1 MMKIKISS
9 LIILFTFFVGAQEA
23 IKSEDPAQP
32 AAVEETTPEK
42 APIETEETEET
53 EKKEKKEDK
62 AVVTPKASTTPKAP
76 VISKDTVQQENEE
89 LKKKIALNEERLDE
103 LEERLDGVEK
113 ATLVDRVSLSMDVRV
128 AVHNFIYKDD
138 SSEKTK
144 DQGLFKKD
152 GESFGIFSMMGRLKM
167 VANLGDTLKFTGW
180 LSMYKQFNESSP
192 YRYQNLDLNPNYDM
206 GIAKYPGDSRV
217 YFERLFIDWYIT
229 KWLALSGGRGPGTE
243 GSPSDLRYDTVEL
256 SSFPE
261 SMISSP
267 VDGFYLTLNIGAISS
282 LKNTYLRLFYV
293 PQVMVT
299 DDITNT
305 FFVTQDNPYLHFFG
319 FNYSMQIPKTTGG
332 KMFLTAGFTPN
343 MVTGEQHA
351 DLDGDGEEE
360 KLHVAKNQ
368 GKLLA
373 WNVHFKFKEVFNSP
387 VDIFFGTG
395 GSTIFP
401 EARNQKNLNAGFV
414 GTPIDEE
421 SGLSTPLFSILGSN
435 LDGKP
440 LVGITAY
447 AGFRISLPL
456 EVDGSKVK
464 LGADY
469 NYGSKNFFMYY
480 APDFTGTN
488 RFAIKGHHA
497 EGYFIIPLHRKANIK
512 ICYLFEKHDHAF
524 TLFAPVGKGLDK
536 IDEKIHG
543 FFFMLNAYF

>member
-1 MMKIKISS
+1 MKIKTTFM
-9 LIILFTFFVGAQEA
+9 LIFLTFFLHAQKTE
-23 IKSEDPAQP
+23 KP
-32 AAVEETTPEK
+32 EETQPTPND
-42 APIETEETEET
+42 T
-53 EKKEKKEDK
+53 
-62 AVVTPKASTTPKAP
+62 STSAE
-76 VISKDTVQQENEE
+76 SRENKE
-89 LKKKIALNEERLDE
+89 LKKKIAQNEERIEE
-103 LEERLDGVEK
+103 LEERLDTVEK
-113 ATLVDRVSLSMDVRV
+113 ATLVDRVSLSMDAKL
-128 AVHNFIYKDD
+128 AVHNFIYREN

-152 GESFGIFSMMGRLKM
+152 GETFGLFAMMGRLKM
-167 VANLGDTLKFTGW
+167 VATLGDTLKFTGW

-192 YRYQNLDLNPNYDM
+192 YSYNYDEMQPVYDM

-282 LKNTYLRLFYV
+282 LKNTYLRFFYV
-293 PQVMVT
+293 PQVLIT

-305 FFVTQDNPYLHFFG
+305 FFVTEDNPYLHFFG
-319 FNYSMQIPKTTGG
+319 FNFSMQIPKTTGG

-351 DLDGDGEEE
+351 DLDEDGVEE
-360 KLHVAKNQ
+360 KLHVSKNQ

-373 WNVHFKFKEVFNSP
+373 WNVHFKFKEVFQSP

-401 EARNQKNLNAGFV
+401 QARNQNNLNAGFV
-414 GTPIDEE
+414 GTPVDEDT
-421 SGLSTPLFSILGSN
+421 GLSTPLYSILGN
-435 LDGKP
+435 KLDGKP
-440 LVGITAY
+440 LTGLTAF
-447 AGFRISLPL
+447 AGFRINLPI
-456 EVDGSKVK
+456 EIAKDKIK

-480 APDFTGTN
+480 APDFTGMN
-488 RFAIKGHHA
+488 RFSIKGHHA
-497 EGYFIIPLHRKANIK
+497 EGYFIIPLHRKANLK
-512 ICYLFEKHDHAF
+512 LCYIFEKHDHAF
-524 TLFAPVGKGLDK
+524 TLFAPVGKGLDE
-536 IDEKIHG
+536 IDERIHS
-543 FFFMLNAYF
+543 FYFMLNTYF